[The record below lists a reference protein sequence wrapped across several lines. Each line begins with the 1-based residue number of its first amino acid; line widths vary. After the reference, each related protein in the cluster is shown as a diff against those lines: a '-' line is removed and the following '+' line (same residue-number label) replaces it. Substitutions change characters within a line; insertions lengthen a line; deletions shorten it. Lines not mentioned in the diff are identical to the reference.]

1 MFFKIIFIFFQALRG
16 VAATFRIASSNIIKT
31 AAERRLP
38 STDSVL
44 TMLKW
49 VERHFMNKRP
59 RKLSNNSRPKKNPN
73 TFPNNVGFPLH
84 MSFDL
89 TRSPSRSP
97 RSSPLPSPCLSADQ
111 SSADES
117 IE

>member
-1 MFFKIIFIFFQALRG
+1 
-16 VAATFRIASSNIIKT
+16 
-31 AAERRLP
+31 
-38 STDSVL
+38 
-44 TMLKW
+44 MLKW

-59 RKLSNNSRPKKNPN
+59 RKISNNSRPKKNA
-73 TFPNNVGFPLH
+73 FPNNVGFPLH

>member
-1 MFFKIIFIFFQALRG
+1 M
-16 VAATFRIASSNIIKT
+16 AATFRIASSNIIKT

-49 VERHFMNKRP
+49 VERHFMNKKP
-59 RKLSNNSRPKKNPN
+59 KEHNSRVKKNS
-73 TFPNNVGFPLH
+73 FKDGVGFPLH

-89 TRSPSRSP
+89 SPCRSP
-97 RSSPLPSPCLSADQ
+97 RSRSPCRSPVASPTCLSTDH
-111 SSADES
+111 SADEL
-117 IE
+117 

>member
-1 MFFKIIFIFFQALRG
+1 M
-16 VAATFRIASSNIIKT
+16 AATFRIASSSIVKT

-49 VERHFMNKRP
+49 VERHFMDKRP
-59 RKLSNNSRPKKNPN
+59 RKTSVNNRPKKVASFPN
-73 TFPNNVGFPLH
+73 TVGFPIH

-89 TRSPSRSP
+89 TTSPSRSP
-97 RSSPLPSPCLSADQ
+97 RSSPLPSPCLSTEP
-111 SSADES
+111 SSSDES
-117 IE
+117 P